1 MIAIYGGTMS
11 VDRFQLLR
19 NTGQFDSVNAG
30 QLPLTKLTLIYAENG
45 RGKTTLATILRSLS
59 TGDARLISERHRL
72 GSVHPPH
79 IVLAAAGGAAH
90 IFQNGAW
97 NAALPQVAVF
107 DDAFVAQ
114 NVCSGIEIEAAHR
127 QNLHELILGAQ
138 GVQLNT
144 ALQQHIA
151 AVEEHNRTLRE
162 RGEAIP
168 VAVRGALTVDAF
180 CALQADPQIDA
191 KIQGAERRLA
201 AARSADAIQ
210 RQADFLPLTLP
221 AFDIPAINAILARD
235 LPALEAGAAAHVQ
248 AHVARL
254 GKGGEAWVGQGMAR
268 IGPVSEGHDHEVCPF
283 CAQDLAGSPLIGHYQ
298 VYFGAEYQSLKADIA
313 SAISGVN
320 AAHGG
325 DIPAAFE
332 RAVRV
337 TGQTAEF
344 WTQFTEGVPAIEVDT
359 AAIARAWGAA
369 RTAVLEILRAKQA
382 APLEPTALPA
392 ETLEAIAAYEELR
405 GAINSL
411 STRLQALNAPIAVVK
426 EQAAGA
432 NIATL
437 TADLQRLTLLRT
449 RHTDP
454 MAGAC
459 ASYLAE
465 KQAKTATERLRDQ
478 ARAALDQ
485 YRQQV
490 FPAYEAAINTYL
502 QRFNAGFRIGA
513 VASVNNRAGSA
524 ASYNVVINNTP
535 VALAADNG
543 PSFRNTLS
551 AGDRNT
557 LALAFF
563 FASLEQDPQLAQK
576 VVVIDDPMTSL
587 DEHRS
592 LTTVLEMR
600 RLHDRVSQ
608 IIVLSHSKPFLCALW
623 EGADT
628 LTRTALRL
636 IRQGAGSTL
645 VVWDVNQDCI
655 TEHDRRHALV
665 SSYIQAGDPATQR
678 AVAEALRPILEAFVR
693 VAYPDN
699 FRPGSLLGPF
709 INICEQRVG
718 TPQQILSHADIDEL
732 EVLKDYGNRF
742 HHDTNP
748 AWQTAVIN
756 DLELVDFC
764 ARTLAFTRR

>member
-1 MIAIYGGTMS
+1 MQGS
-11 VDRFQLLR
+11 
-19 NTGQFDSVNAG
+19 S
-30 QLPLTKLTLIYAENG
+30 PLTKLTLIYAENG

>member
-1 MIAIYGGTMS
+1 
-11 VDRFQLLR
+11 
-19 NTGQFDSVNAG
+19 
-30 QLPLTKLTLIYAENG
+30 
-45 RGKTTLATILRSLS
+45 
-59 TGDARLISERHRL
+59 
-72 GSVHPPH
+72 
-79 IVLAAAGGAAH
+79 
-90 IFQNGAW
+90 
-97 NAALPQVAVF
+97 
-107 DDAFVAQ
+107 
-114 NVCSGIEIEAAHR
+114 
-127 QNLHELILGAQ
+127 
-138 GVQLNT
+138 
-144 ALQQHIA
+144 
-151 AVEEHNRTLRE
+151 
-162 RGEAIP
+162 
-168 VAVRGALTVDAF
+168 
-180 CALQADPQIDA
+180 
-191 KIQGAERRLA
+191 
-201 AARSADAIQ
+201 
-210 RQADFLPLTLP
+210 
-221 AFDIPAINAILARD
+221 
-235 LPALEAGAAAHVQ
+235 
-248 AHVARL
+248 
-254 GKGGEAWVGQGMAR
+254 MAR